1 MERTGEKES
10 THFVEELLSAVH
22 EYRRLRQGEIL
33 EGEVVRVSPN
43 EILIDVGSKSE
54 GVVSPRELEAM
65 GPEAI
70 EQIKVGDKVWAY
82 VVTPEDKEG
91 NIILSLSRAE
101 LERDWQAAS
110 KLFADEKV
118 FEEVVVGYNKGGLIV
133 KLGKV
138 RGFVPAS
145 QLISIRRRNEG
156 SDANPLAAMVGK
168 KLQLKIIDLDRQ
180 RNRLILSERA
190 AVHQWRQEQRE
201 RLLAELREGDV
212 RRGRVTN
219 LCDFGAFVD
228 LGGADGLIHL
238 SELSWGQVT
247 HPSEVLQVDDEVDV
261 YVLGV
266 DREKGRIALSLK
278 RLQPDP
284 WELISE
290 KYHLGQLVEGTIT
303 RLTRFGAF
311 ARIEDGI
318 EGLIHLSELSKEPIQ
333 HPSEVVK
340 EGDVLTLRIIRIDSA
355 RHRLGLSLK
364 RVEEVGEDVQ

>member
-1 MERTGEKES
+1 MGKTAENEGAPLM
-10 THFVEELLSAVH
+10 EELLSASYD
-22 EYRRLRQGEIL
+22 YRGLKQGEIL
-33 EGEVVRVSPN
+33 EGKVVQVSPN
-43 EILIDVGSKSE
+43 EILIDVSLKSE
-54 GVVSPRELEAM
+54 GVVSPYELETM

-82 VVTPEDKEG
+82 VVTPEDEKG

-101 LERDWQAAS
+101 LERSWQAAS
-110 KLFADEKV
+110 KLFAEETV
-118 FEEVVVGYNKGGLIV
+118 FEEVVAGYNKGGLIV
-133 KLGKV
+133 NLGKV

-145 QLISIRRRNEG
+145 QLTSIHRG
-156 SDANPLAAMVGK
+156 DPLAALVGK
-168 KLQLKIIDLDRQ
+168 KLRLKIIDLDRQ

-190 AVHQWRQEQRE
+190 ATRQQRE

-238 SELSWGQVT
+238 SELSWKQVA

-278 RLQPDP
+278 RLQPEP
-284 WELISE
+284 WESANE
-290 KYHLGQLVEGTIT
+290 RYSLGQLVEGTIT
-303 RLTRFGAF
+303 KLTRFGAF
-311 ARIEDGI
+311 AKLEDGI
-318 EGLIHLSELSKEPIQ
+318 EGLIHISELSKEPIQ
-333 HPSEVVK
+333 RPNEVVR
-340 EGDVLTLRIIRIDSA
+340 EGDVLTLRIIRMDSA
-355 RHRLGLSLK
+355 RRRLCLSLK
-364 RVEEVGEDVQ
+364 RVEEVKGDVQ